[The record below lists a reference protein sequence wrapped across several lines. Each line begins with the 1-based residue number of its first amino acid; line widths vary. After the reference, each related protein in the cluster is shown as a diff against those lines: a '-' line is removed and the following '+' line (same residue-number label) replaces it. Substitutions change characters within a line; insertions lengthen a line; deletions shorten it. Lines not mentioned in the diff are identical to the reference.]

1 VDLTS
6 YLARNLAHVIG
17 RLWGWFRAAPGR
29 FWRWARNPENNRLVW
44 GYIVWGAMGVVVAL
58 PELLSAIRD
67 VGFPTISGTVGYL
80 EYWHPE
86 FALLVVGLLVW
97 GAFHAI
103 RVTAPELPRVPA
115 TAPPGEKVATPPAT
129 EGGLVR
135 APGGRLSVAHEFQ
148 PLHPRFYIPL
158 ALALVAAAFAIVRL
172 SRPDDRY
179 LQGEVLYGS
188 IALVWIAIPAW
199 LAYKHGRWVPY
210 ATLFRTIQDL
220 ESHLRTA
227 AIVVA
232 AGILILLV
240 HLAFYPWPASI
251 PDMQDLHKQFD
262 KQRHEQKKEKEPPPN
277 AL

>member
-1 VDLTS
+1 MARKVSTGVSPPCRKRREAGGEIAASSIVLSRDASRWGGASGSRWRMPAVDLTS
-6 YLARNLAHVIG
+6 YRPNNFAHVIG

-29 FWRWARNPENNRLVW
+29 FWRWARDPENNRLVW

-58 PELLSAIRD
+58 PELLSAITD

-115 TAPPGEKVATPPAT
+115 TAPPGEKVATPAS

-148 PLHPRFYIPL
+148 RCTRGSTSRSRWRSWRPPSRCPTIATRRQVL
-158 ALALVAAAFAIVRL
+158 AGR
-172 SRPDDRY
+172 
-179 LQGEVLYGS
+179 GS
-188 IALVWIAIPAW
+188 
-199 LAYKHGRWVPY
+199 
-210 ATLFRTIQDL
+210 
-220 ESHLRTA
+220 
-227 AIVVA
+227 
-232 AGILILLV
+232 
-240 HLAFYPWPASI
+240 SI

-277 AL
+277 SL